1 VWTDQSHSDSG
12 VPVEYAD
19 LATPPPLAIRARPWL
34 LVGLPVVAVAVLVAA
49 GLETRAGS
57 PPPSL
62 PQVGLPAAMALA
74 YTLLGAVV
82 LRHRRGHLLG
92 LVMLGAGSAAALEV
106 IAVSW
111 AGWAPAGWVSQ
122 WAWWPPLALVP
133 VALLV
138 FPDGRLPSRRWWP
151 LAVLTGLSAT
161 VATVAFAAAAA
172 ADPDGVLTR
181 AVEAAG
187 PARTLT
193 RIALA
198 GVAAEA
204 VCAIGVL
211 AALAVRWRR
220 AGTDGRSQLVV
231 LATAGVAVLLGAV
244 LDGFNIPVAW
254 LVGGVAL
261 PLGMTVAVLR
271 HRLYDLDLHLHRALA
286 WLLVSLA
293 VLVLYVLVVDVVGA
307 ELSRFASVAGT
318 VLVAVAFEPLRR
330 LVQRGVDRLVFGRR
344 DDPYA
349 VLSRLGRQLADVVD
363 PEEALPR
370 LVRSVTEALRVPYTA
385 VRVEG
390 DPAAGDGPDL
400 LVEEG
405 RLAADPVRYPLT
417 VHGRDVGA
425 LLVSPRRPGEGFQ
438 RREHR
443 LLLDLAR
450 QAAVA
455 VEAWTMTI
463 DLRRS
468 REQLVLAREEER
480 RRLRSDLHDG
490 VGPGLAGMSLQ
501 VRAAQRL
508 LATDGEAAAV
518 LRSLGDDLAMC
529 SREVRGLVDQ
539 LRPPGLE
546 RGLVAAVTAQVDRV
560 AGSAVEV
567 RVDAPADLGPL
578 PAAVEVA
585 AYRIVTEAVTNVVR
599 HAGARHCD
607 VTLRRAGALLLLEV
621 ADDGRGTNGGRGSDA
636 ERPDGVGLR
645 SMRERAA
652 EIGGSL
658 RVGPAEGGGTTVA
671 ARLPVHS
678 GGSSA

>member
-1 VWTDQSHSDSG
+1 VQ
-12 VPVEYAD
+12 YAD
-19 LATPPPLAIRARPWL
+19 IATPRPLAMRARPWL
-34 LVGLPVVAVAVLVAA
+34 LVGVPVVAVAVLVSA
-49 GLETRAGS
+49 GLETEAGS

-62 PQVGLPAAMALA
+62 PQVGLPASMALA
-74 YTLLGAVV
+74 YLLLGAVV
-82 LRHRRGHLLG
+82 LRHRRGHPLG
-92 LVMLGAGSAAALEV
+92 LVMLGAGGAAALAV
-106 IAVSW
+106 VAVSW
-111 AGWAPAGWVSQ
+111 AGWQPAGWVSQ

-151 LAVLTGLSAT
+151 LAALTGLSAT

-172 ADPDGVLTR
+172 AGPDGVLTR
-181 AVEAAG
+181 AVEATG

-198 GVAAEA
+198 AAAAEA
-204 VCAIGVL
+204 LCVIGVL
-211 AALAVRWRR
+211 ASLAVRWRR
-220 AGTDGRSQLVV
+220 ADADGRSQLVV
-231 LATAGVAVLLGAV
+231 LAAAGVAVLLGAV
-244 LDGFNIPVAW
+244 LDGFNVPVAW
-254 LVGGVAL
+254 FVGGVAL

-286 WLLVSLA
+286 WMLVSLA

-307 ELSRFASVAGT
+307 ELSRLASVTAT

-330 LVQRGVDRLVFGRR
+330 LVQRGVDRLVYGRR

-349 VLSRLGRQLADVVD
+349 VLSRLGRRLADVVD
-363 PEEALPR
+363 PEEALAR
-370 LVRSVTEALRVPYTA
+370 LVRSVTEALHVPYTA
-385 VRVEG
+385 IRIGG
-390 DPAAGDGPDL
+390 DPATGDDPDL

-405 RLAADPVRYPLT
+405 RPATDPRRYPLT
-417 VHGRDVGA
+417 VHGREVGA
-425 LLVSPRRPGEGFQ
+425 LLVSPRRPGDGFQ

-468 REQLVLAREEER
+468 RERLVLAREEER

-490 VGPGLAGMSLQ
+490 VGPSLAGMTMQ

-508 LATDGEAAAV
+508 FPGDGEAVAV
-518 LRSLGDDLAMC
+518 LRSLDADLALC

-546 RGLVAAVTAQVDRV
+546 HGLVAAVTAQVDRV

-567 RVDAPADLGPL
+567 HVDAPADIGPL

-599 HAGARHCD
+599 HAFAGRCR
-607 VTLRRAGALLLLEV
+607 VTLRRTGTSLLLEI
-621 ADDGRGTNGGRGSDA
+621 ADDGRGTGRGA
-636 ERPDGVGLR
+636 EDGREDGVGLR

-658 RVGPAEGGGTTVA
+658 RIDPAEGGGTTVA
-671 ARLPVHS
+671 AHLPIP
-678 GGSSA
+678 GRQTG